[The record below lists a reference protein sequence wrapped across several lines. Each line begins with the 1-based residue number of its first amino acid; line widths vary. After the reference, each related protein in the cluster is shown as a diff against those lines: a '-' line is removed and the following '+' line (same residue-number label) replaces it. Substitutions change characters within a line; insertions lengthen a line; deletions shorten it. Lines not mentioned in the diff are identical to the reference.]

1 MKDSSW
7 TLGAASVALLMPDE
21 KYSIQAQADSCTFYA
36 MKYRSKLPIDPQR
49 GKTSGGS
56 FVKDWKKIAFKPHTR
71 GGGRSYFERPTAM
84 CKRFEMHVTTL
95 KEGLK
100 SHDPH
105 THRAEEIVLV
115 IDGQTEMELGNNLYK
130 GTVGDIYYLGSNIS
144 HAIRNDGKGLCSY
157 FAFQFE

>member
-1 MKDSSW
+1 
-7 TLGAASVALLMPDE
+7 
-21 KYSIQAQADSCTFYA
+21 
-36 MKYRSKLPIDPQR
+36 
-49 GKTSGGS
+49 
-56 FVKDWKKIAFKPHTR
+56 
-71 GGGRSYFERPTAM
+71 
-84 CKRFEMHVTTL
+84 L

-115 IDGQTEMELGNNLYK
+115 IDGQTEMELGSKLYK